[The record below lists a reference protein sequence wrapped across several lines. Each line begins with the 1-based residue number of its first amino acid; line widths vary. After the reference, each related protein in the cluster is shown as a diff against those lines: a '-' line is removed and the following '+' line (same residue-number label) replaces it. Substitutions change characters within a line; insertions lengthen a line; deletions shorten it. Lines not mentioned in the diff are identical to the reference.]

1 MNFSIKKPAEDCSS
15 YMYNIGYS
23 NGSANRI
30 PVFTVNV
37 FWFYKCFVL
46 IVKRKQWQWNNNYM
60 VI

>member
-1 MNFSIKKPAEDCSS
+1 
-15 YMYNIGYS
+15 MYNIGYS